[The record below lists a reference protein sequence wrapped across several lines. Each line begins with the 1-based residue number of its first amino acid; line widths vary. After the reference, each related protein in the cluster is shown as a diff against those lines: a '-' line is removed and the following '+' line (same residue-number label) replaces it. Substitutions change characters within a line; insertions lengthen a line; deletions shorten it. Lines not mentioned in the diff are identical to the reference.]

1 MKSPLRRCQ
10 CGLLA
15 GQAVVLQSAYI
26 SPTGHG
32 IVLRAGLY
40 LWMDLQRER
49 IHLLLKQS
57 EGYSGRLKSTLE
69 PSISAVT
76 LTASG
81 GEGAVTFYS
90 SDFSNK
96 LIL

>member
-1 MKSPLRRCQ
+1 MLNEEPAQETSMWP
-10 CGLLA
+10 LA

-40 LWMDLQRER
+40 LWMDLQGER

-57 EGYSGRLKSTLE
+57 EGYPGRLKSTLE

-90 SDFSNK
+90 SDT
-96 LIL
+96 